1 MNLSDHYTT
10 LDLRRLDE
18 ARLGRELEHRRLR
31 AERVAEIAD
40 AAEGVTD
47 AAPTRRGIRALPCPA
62 RAPTGPRPTGLAR
75 APPDRPAD
83 PCLGRSDEAIRAD
96 APMPQTAWLPSMES

>member
-40 AAEGVTD
+40 AADGVTD
-47 AAPTRRGIRALPCPA
+47 AVNEAGEDFGEDRLISIVSGRTSGLAGNSGTARVILDRALDDDW
-62 RAPTGPRPTGLAR
+62 T
-75 APPDRPAD
+75 
-83 PCLGRSDEAIRAD
+83 D
-96 APMPQTAWLPSMES
+96 AFSHG